1 VSSVFLHPLRPTK
14 NGRNGARAS
23 NRSARPTMLNASVIG
38 WRLMSDREKK
48 LTINEIYFSVQGES
62 TWAGLPCVFVRLT
75 FCDLRCTYCDTE
87 YAFYEGKK
95 QTLGEIVEAVL
106 RYDCPLV
113 EITGGE
119 PLLQKNVLPL
129 MTMLADAGRT
139 VLLETSGAHDISAVD
154 PRVHRIMDLKT
165 PGSGE
170 VARNLFS
177 NLEHLTRRDE
187 VKFVIGSREDY
198 EWSRAQVREHR
209 LAARCHAVLFS
220 PIFGRIDPREI
231 VEWVLADNL
240 PVRFQLQ
247 MHKFIWTPTQ
257 RGV

>member
-1 VSSVFLHPLRPTK
+1 MTE
-14 NGRNGARAS
+14 
-23 NRSARPTMLNASVIG
+23 
-38 WRLMSDREKK
+38 EKDK
-48 LTINEIYFSVQGES
+48 TIVVNEIYHSLQGES

-95 QTLGEIVEAVL
+95 ESLGNVFDAVMKFP
-106 RYDCPLV
+106 CPLV

-139 VLLETSGAHDISAVD
+139 ILLETSGAHDISAVD
-154 PRVHRIMDLKT
+154 PRVHRIVDLKT

-170 VARNLFS
+170 VERNLWS
-177 NLEHLTRRDE
+177 NMEHLTKLDE
-187 VKFVIGSREDY
+187 VKCVIGSREDY
-198 EWSRAQVREHR
+198 EWSREKIQTFG
-209 LAARCHAVLFS
+209 LSNRCHAVLFS
-220 PIFGRIDPREI
+220 PIFGRIDPRQI
-231 VEWVLADNL
+231 VEWILADNL
-240 PVRFQLQ
+240 DVRFQLQ

>member
-1 VSSVFLHPLRPTK
+1 MAE
-14 NGRNGARAS
+14 G
-23 NRSARPTMLNASVIG
+23 
-38 WRLMSDREKK
+38 EKT
-48 LTINEIYFSVQGES
+48 LTVNEIYHSIQGES
-62 TWAGLPCVFVRLT
+62 TWVGQPCVFVRLT
-75 FCDLRCTYCDTE
+75 FCDLRCNYCDTE

-95 QTLGEIVEAVL
+95 QTLGEIVEAVAG
-106 RYDCPLV
+106 YQCPLV

-129 MTMLADAGRT
+129 MTLLADDGRT

-170 VARNLFS
+170 VERNLFS
-177 NLEHLTRRDE
+177 NIEHLTQRDE

-198 EWSRAQVREHR
+198 EWSRALLREHK
-209 LAARCHAVLFS
+209 LNELCHAVLFS

-231 VEWVLADNL
+231 VEWILADNL

-247 MHKFIWTPTQ
+247 MHKFIWTPTK